1 MIKPAL
7 HRAINLHD
15 TCGVHNLHGMPSI
28 IAAVAS
34 IIACASG
41 YHNEHLWVIY
51 NWKLSQLI
59 RYFSAT
65 GRDQALYQLL
75 ALCVTLGISIVGGA
89 ITGFVL
95 NIPIWETLDGV
106 DYFEDGKYWEM
117 EVYQVVQDESDEEKN
132 WNHNF

>member
-1 MIKPAL
+1 M
-7 HRAINLHD
+7 
-15 TCGVHNLHGMPSI
+15 
-28 IAAVAS
+28 
-34 IIACASG
+34 
-41 YHNEHLWVIY
+41 IY
-51 NWKLSQLI
+51 NFEKPQLI

-89 ITGFVL
+89 ITGFIL

-117 EVYQVVQDESDEEKN
+117 EVYQVVQEESSDEEKN
-132 WNHNF
+132 